1 MFYVLYFNYY
11 IMKTILKTSLVLSTI
26 VLWIV
31 WVNAD
36 ESASGTT
43 STGVLTQTG
52 ITKDEWKQ
60 KMKEERD
67 SLHENIKENLQDFRT
82 HSGSLR
88 DNLHLSD
95 EDKAK
100 LEALRS
106 EHKSDM
112 ETLKADYE
120 AKIKVA
126 TTLEEKEV
134 LRVELREKMQELSK
148 AYLTELKTLVS
159 QDEQAHAYIEAR
171 KAVFEENKAL
181 RKASLEKRRE
191 FRGERVSQIL
201 TQKEVLTKSLG
212 SRVDTIVQKKPEKVV
227 NILTKV
233 EAMIQKFETN
243 TKLTEV
249 NKQKILDQL
258 KALKELIEDSATNQ
272 EIETEV
278 E

>member
-1 MFYVLYFNYY
+1 
-11 IMKTILKTSLVLSTI
+11 MKTILKTSLVLSTI

-191 FRGERVSQIL
+191 LRGERVSQIL

-258 KALKELIEDSATNQ
+258 KALKELIEDSVTNQ

>member
-1 MFYVLYFNYY
+1 
-11 IMKTILKTSLVLSTI
+11 MKTILKTSLVLSTI
-26 VLWIV
+26 VLWTL
-31 WVNAD
+31 WVSAD
-36 ESASGTT
+36 ETASGTITTSTGTT

-52 ITKDEWKQ
+52 VTKDEWKQ

-191 FRGERVSQIL
+191 LRGERVSQIL

-258 KALKELIEDSATNQ
+258 KALKELIEDSVTNQ